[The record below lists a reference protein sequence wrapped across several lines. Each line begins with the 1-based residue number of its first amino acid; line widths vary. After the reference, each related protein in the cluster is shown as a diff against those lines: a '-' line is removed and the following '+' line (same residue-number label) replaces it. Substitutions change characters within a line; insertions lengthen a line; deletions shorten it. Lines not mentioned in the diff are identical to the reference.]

1 MCPWQCGR
9 IRCWMVTV
17 APAPEGEGVDVV
29 LVGRPAEREVLGG
42 LLAKAAEGYSGA
54 LVLRGEAGVGK
65 TALLGDTLAA
75 AAADG
80 MQTARLTGVEA
91 ETQLGYAGLH
101 RFLLPFADDVERL
114 PVPQRDALRSTFGL
128 VAGPPADRFLVALAV
143 LTLLAEVASAVP
155 LVCVVDDVQWLD
167 PESAVMLGF
176 VARRLLAER
185 VVLLFAVRE
194 PAGQVSALAGLPEL
208 AIGGLDTDAAL
219 ELLASLAP
227 GRLSS
232 AVGAR
237 IAAETGGNPLAL
249 TEVARELSPAQL
261 AGAEALPEPLPAGG
275 SLEHV
280 FGRRVAR
287 LPREARMLLAV
298 AAAEPAASQAVV
310 WRAAAQ
316 LGIDPDAAVAADLG
330 GLAEIGPQVQFQH
343 PLVRSVVYYATPLRQ
358 RRLIHRA
365 LAAVSDGSEPDRVAW
380 HLGMA
385 ASGPDDAV
393 AARLE
398 QAAGRVRDRGGYAAT
413 VTFLS
418 RAANL
423 SADRGQRARRLLAAA
438 EAALIAGRPVQAGA
452 LLEEATPLLGDPLA
466 RAQVRRLDGTIR
478 FALGQAAE
486 APAILLEAARA
497 LASADTR
504 GARETLLEAFDAAL
518 FTGWSAS
525 RAVLAEIAR
534 VARAIPAAAGSEESA
549 IGLLLDGFTARA
561 VAGYPASVP
570 PLRRAIAMI
579 RAGDL
584 TPADE
589 LRGLRLGCVAADDLF
604 DDHAQHALA
613 NRWVQLARD
622 RGALTALPVA
632 LNNQGAFEVSAGRFD
647 VARACFAERLEIS
660 AATGNP
666 GVVGTAG
673 VAEVYELA
681 WCGRDTDARRV
692 AAAVAREAAGGGR
705 GAQSVWAQYCL
716 VVLELGLGNYQA
728 ALHCVLGVQ
737 EDDAPFSAI
746 VLHDLV
752 EAAARCG
759 ETRLAEAALGRLA
772 ERAAAAGTP
781 RAFGLLAR
789 SKALLAGDDDAEHL
803 YTEAIAHLE
812 QCLAR
817 PQLARAYLVYGEWLR
832 RQHRRRDAR
841 QQLRTAHEMFTS
853 MGAEAFAERA
863 RVELLATGERARS
876 RTVPAA
882 EEFTPQEAQIARLV
896 SEGQS
901 NRDIAAQLF
910 LSPST
915 VDYHLRKV
923 FRKTGVTSR
932 TQLARVMAAD
942 RP

>member
-1 MCPWQCGR
+1 M
-9 IRCWMVTV
+9 
-17 APAPEGEGVDVV
+17 
-29 LVGRPAEREVLGG
+29 
-42 LLAKAAEGYSGA
+42 
-54 LVLRGEAGVGK
+54 
-65 TALLGDTLAA
+65 
-75 AAADG
+75 
-80 MQTARLTGVEA
+80 
-91 ETQLGYAGLH
+91 
-101 RFLLPFADDVERL
+101 
-114 PVPQRDALRSTFGL
+114 
-128 VAGPPADRFLVALAV
+128 
-143 LTLLAEVASAVP
+143 
-155 LVCVVDDVQWLD
+155 
-167 PESAVMLGF
+167 
-176 VARRLLAER
+176 
-185 VVLLFAVRE
+185 
-194 PAGQVSALAGLPEL
+194 
-208 AIGGLDTDAAL
+208 
-219 ELLASLAP
+219 
-227 GRLSS
+227 
-232 AVGAR
+232 GAR

-275 SLEHV
+275 SLEQV

-298 AAAEPAASQAVV
+298 AAAEPAASQALV

-330 GLAEIGPQVQFQH
+330 GLAEIGPQVEFRH

-358 RRLIHRA
+358 RRLIHQA
-365 LAAVSDGSEPDRVAW
+365 LAAMSDGSEPDRVAW

-385 ASGPDDAV
+385 ANGPDEAV
-393 AARLE
+393 AERLE

-418 RAANL
+418 RAAEL
-423 SADRGQRARRLLAAA
+423 SDRGQRARRLLAAA

-452 LLEEATPLLGDPLA
+452 LLAEATPLLGDPLA
-466 RAQVRRLDGTIR
+466 RAQVRRLQGTIQL
-478 FALGQAAE
+478 ALGQAGE
-486 APAILLEAARA
+486 AAPVLLEAAQA
-497 LASADTR
+497 LAAVDPR
-504 GARETLLEAFDAAL
+504 GARQTLLEAFDAAL
-518 FTGWSAS
+518 FVGWSAS
-525 RAVLAEIAR
+525 QAVLAEIAR
-534 VARAIPAAAGSEESA
+534 VARDIPAAGRSEASA
-549 IGLLLDGFTARA
+549 TGLLLDGFAARA

-584 TPADE
+584 GPADE
-589 LRGLRLGCVAADDLF
+589 LWGLRLGCVAADDLF

-613 NRWVQLARD
+613 SRWVQLARD
-622 RGALTALPVA
+622 RGALTTLPVA

-647 VARACFAERLEIS
+647 AARACFAERLEIS

-673 VAEVYELA
+673 IAEVYELA
-681 WCGRDTDARRV
+681 WRGRETDARRV
-692 AAAVAREAAGGGR
+692 AATVTREAAGGGR
-705 GAQSVWAQYCL
+705 GAQSIWAQYCL

-728 ALHCVLGVQ
+728 ALHGVLGVQ

-759 ETRLAEAALGRLA
+759 ETGLAEAALGRLA
-772 ERAAAAGTP
+772 ERATAAGSP
-781 RAFGLLAR
+781 LALGLLAR
-789 SKALLAGDDDAEHL
+789 SKALLAGDDAEHL
-803 YTEAIAHLE
+803 YAEAIGHLT
-812 QCLAR
+812 QCRSA
-817 PQLARAYLVYGEWLR
+817 PQLARAHLVYGEWLR
-832 RQHRRRDAR
+832 RQQRRRDAR

-853 MGAEAFAERA
+853 MGADAFAERA

-876 RTVPAA
+876 RTAPAA
-882 EEFTPQEAQIARLV
+882 EEFTAQEAQIARLV
-896 SEGQS
+896 SQGQS